1 MAEHIH
7 AACGTE
13 IILIYEIFKVVSE
26 GCLPYGNKELLYIEG
41 VTIAGSVC
49 CGAIE
54 CRIIHVPGFLI
65 SRHYR
70 IDESSGNP
78 ISEVEPIRDP
88 SAREEVQRLLY
99 RAFPSCLLLLS

>member
-1 MAEHIH
+1 MAEYIH

-13 IILIYEIFKVVSE
+13 IILMYEIFKVVSE

-41 VTIAGSVC
+41 LTIAGSVC

-54 CRIIHVPGFLI
+54 CRIIHVPGFVI
-65 SRHYR
+65 SRHCR

-88 SAREEVQRLLY
+88 STREEVKRLLSTT
-99 RAFPSCLLLLS
+99 FPSYLLLLS